1 MSTATDPQLDS
12 LVGALVDA
20 NDQLLALYELASLS
34 VDTLD
39 EATAVV
45 QILSRAH
52 KLLKTDSL
60 ALLSDPVRLVGESEM
75 FDPLLAANDAE
86 TLEQLRASTREWDT
100 VSIPV
105 GWTIAMVAVAA
116 GEPFALVAARKS
128 KPFGTADQ
136 KLLHAVAKLLAG
148 VINTAQLHTEA
159 LEQAVIGRDHLIAS
173 ELAQRALPDST
184 PQVPGVDVYARS
196 DPAHTSGGDLY
207 AWSVVD
213 GVLHFVMGDVAG
225 KGLPAAITMTNVIS
239 AANASFRLS
248 GSKGPAAILASMDEW
263 LCESLTERE
272 VFVTMLVGSYDPES
286 ETLTVA
292 NAGHSPVLYVSDGKV
307 MDIAAHHPP
316 VGVLPIEEL
325 LETAITVCDGDVFLA
340 GSDGLTEQQ
349 DPSGTMFGD
358 DRVVDLVS
366 VGRDLSAADL
376 GARIF
381 NEVENFAMSASQSDD
396 RTLVC
401 LTFGKSK

>member
-12 LVGALVDA
+12 LVGALVEA

-45 QILSRAH
+45 QILARAH

-60 ALLSDPVRLVGESEM
+60 ALLSDPIHLVGDSEL
-75 FDPLLAANDAE
+75 FGPLLTANDAE
-86 TLEQLRASTREWDT
+86 SLEHLRISTRGWDT
-100 VSIPV
+100 VSVPT
-105 GWTIAMVAVAA
+105 GWTITMVAITA
-116 GEPFALVAARKS
+116 GEPLALVAARKS
-128 KPFGTADQ
+128 KPFGTADR
-136 KLLHAVAKLLAG
+136 KLLNAVAKLLAS

-173 ELAQRALPDST
+173 ELAQRALPEST
-184 PQVPGVDVYARS
+184 PQVPGVDVFARS

-248 GSKGPAAILASMDEW
+248 GSDGPAAILASMDEW
-263 LCESLTERE
+263 LCESLSERE
-272 VFVTMLVGSYDPES
+272 VFVTMLVGSYDPE
-286 ETLTVA
+286 LARLRVA
-292 NAGHSPVLYVSDGKV
+292 NAGHSPVLYVSDGDV

-325 LETAITVCDGDVFLA
+325 LETTLTVSDGDVFLA

-349 DPSGTMFGD
+349 DASGAMFGD
-358 DRVVDLVS
+358 DRVVGLAS
-366 VGRDLSAADL
+366 AGCGLSAVDL
-376 GARIF
+376 GTRIF
-381 NEVENFAMSASQSDD
+381 NEVESFAKSASQSDD

-401 LTFGKSK
+401 LTFGKST